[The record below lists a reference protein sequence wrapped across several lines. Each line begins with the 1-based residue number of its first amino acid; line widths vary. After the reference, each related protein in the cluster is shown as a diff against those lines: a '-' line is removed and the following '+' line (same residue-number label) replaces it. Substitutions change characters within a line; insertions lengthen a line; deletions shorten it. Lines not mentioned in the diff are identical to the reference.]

1 MSKDADFATLKLK
14 LCPKSAN
21 EIGQAAISK
30 SFEINDIL
38 PPPMSNAKSLNYD
51 QVADNSIKNFDQ
63 TPVLKKEKSVFE
75 KFTYKIGYN
84 EILITD
90 AKFREFYA
98 ESLYEAIFTF
108 PKF

>member
-1 MSKDADFATLKLK
+1 MNT
-14 LCPKSAN
+14 
-21 EIGQAAISK
+21 
-30 SFEINDIL
+30 
-38 PPPMSNAKSLNYD
+38 
-51 QVADNSIKNFDQ
+51 FDQ
-63 TPVLKKEKSVFE
+63 AIVLKKEKSVFE
-75 KFTYKIGYN
+75 KFTYRIGYN